1 MLKGLR
7 QGALSEQNE
16 KESLRTRRFGGRYSR
31 YFAGGFALWRRRN
44 SIRRYS
50 ATPKREFESQIP
62 PFPARAEMGADSR
75 STASASSRRPCLS
88 RCGRRRELGVPV
100 AGDAAGSLVGYEY
113 VELDA
118 ITSTNKHPSSS
129 RSRRKAFAS
138 RALSAIISFLLVKH
152 ALPPSCLPSLIRA
165 NPADP
170 SRCLYR
176 SRGTPCQN

>member
-1 MLKGLR
+1 MFPLFRWWLCPWEAPKHYQAVLGNI
-7 QGALSEQNE
+7 E
-16 KESLRTRRFGGRYSR
+16 TRVRKPDPAIPCSCWDGGD
-31 YFAGGFALWRRRN
+31 
-44 SIRRYS
+44 
-50 ATPKREFESQIP
+50 P
-62 PFPARAEMGADSR
+62 R

-100 AGDAAGSLVGYEY
+100 AGDVAGSLVGYEY

-170 SRCLYR
+170 SGCLCR